1 MKEDNIC
8 EWPVKCVSIQQNGS
22 DYCAMHSKAMG
33 IKAVKEG
40 KVKNPIKPKSDKQKE
55 IDKELKKLY
64 PVFLAEKKFI
74 CEIQSPECTKT
85 AVCIHHKKGRGINE
99 VLDVETFMASCTAC
113 NGYVESHD
121 TWARE
126 KGFKINIHSK

>member
-1 MKEDNIC
+1 MRKSNPLCPFCTETTTCFRHKDKNSPKE
-8 EWPVKCVSIQQNGS
+8 VKPKKAI
-22 DYCAMHSKAMG
+22 SK
-33 IKAVKEG
+33 
-40 KVKNPIKPKSDKQKE
+40 KSDKQKE

-85 AVCIHHKKGRGINE
+85 AVCVHHKKGRGINE
-99 VLDVETFMASCTAC
+99 VLDVETFMASCGAC

-121 TWARE
+121 AWARE
-126 KGFKINIHSK
+126 KGFKLNIHSN